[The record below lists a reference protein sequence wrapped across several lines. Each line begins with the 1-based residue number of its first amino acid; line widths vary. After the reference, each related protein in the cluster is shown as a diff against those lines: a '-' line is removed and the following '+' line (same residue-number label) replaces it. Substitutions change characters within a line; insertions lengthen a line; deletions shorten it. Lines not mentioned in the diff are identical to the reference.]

1 MGTYEFWVIHVVS
14 GTRNACIVPPALPDK
29 FKEVVHA
36 REDVI
41 HEDDSV
47 KEFAVRVP
55 KFVKWHECLIPD
67 LREVLDTVVELP
79 PRARRRTY
87 GDSKPNG
94 RGQCVEYA
102 EECLCLV
109 GRAVFVYGHVDIVVT
124 QDSRYP
130 EESGKEIRDD
140 VE

>member
-1 MGTYEFWVIHVVS
+1 MVHVVS
-14 GTRNACIVPPALPDK
+14 GTRNTSIVLPALPDK
-29 FKEVVHA
+29 LEEVIHA
-36 REDVI
+36 RKDVI

-55 KFVKWHECLIPD
+55 KFVKWHECLVPD
-67 LREVLDTVVELP
+67 LSEVLDTVVKLS
-79 PRARRRTY
+79 PRARRRAY

-94 RGQCVEYA
+94 FGQCVEYA
-102 EECLCLV
+102 EKRLCLV
-109 GRAVFVYGHVDIVVT
+109 GRAVFVYGHEDIVVT